1 MRPKAARPDP
11 DQSRPAYTKDIVFRS
26 RLALAGL
33 ALILVVARP
42 DPEAVRGARPAE
54 LPAQLTVA
62 EFWQLSQSVSEPGGI
77 FHSDNFISN
86 EGRFQDVIP
95 ALVTRVKPD
104 GVYLGVGPEQ
114 NFTYIAAV
122 RPRLAFIVDIRRGNL
137 HEHLLYK
144 ALFELSPTRADFLAR
159 LFARRKPDGL
169 SASTPVEDLFAA
181 FGAVSATADQ
191 YRANLSAVIDRL
203 NRVHRLALS
212 KEDVDGIEYVY
223 RSAFYKEGPALG
235 YALTGSGRVGSV
247 PSYADLMT
255 MTDAAGKRWSFL
267 ATEERFMF
275 VKTMQSRNLIVPVVG
290 NFGGA
295 KALRSVGAY
304 VRRLNERVNTFYL
317 SNVEQY
323 LRQDGIWDAF
333 CGNVASMPIDASSTF
348 IRSTRGGSVSGGGR
362 SLSVATGPG
371 LNFIS
376 SLGSMASE
384 TRSCAAGR

>member
-1 MRPKAARPDP
+1 
-11 DQSRPAYTKDIVFRS
+11 
-26 RLALAGL
+26 
-33 ALILVVARP
+33 
-42 DPEAVRGARPAE
+42 
-54 LPAQLTVA
+54 
-62 EFWQLSQSVSEPGGI
+62 
-77 FHSDNFISN
+77 
-86 EGRFQDVIP
+86 
-95 ALVTRVKPD
+95 
-104 GVYLGVGPEQ
+104 
-114 NFTYIAAV
+114 
-122 RPRLAFIVDIRRGNL
+122 
-137 HEHLLYK
+137 
-144 ALFELSPTRADFLAR
+144 
-159 LFARRKPDGL
+159 
-169 SASTPVEDLFAA
+169 
-181 FGAVSATADQ
+181 
-191 YRANLSAVIDRL
+191 
-203 NRVHRLALS
+203 
-212 KEDVDGIEYVY
+212 
-223 RSAFYKEGPALG
+223 
-235 YALTGSGRVGSV
+235 
-247 PSYADLMT
+247 
-255 MTDAAGKRWSFL
+255 
-267 ATEERFMF
+267 MF